1 MTINHT
7 RGPTLETVVVRMRI
21 LCEAY
26 SDKIREAGEKKE
38 GQGDHVKGI
47 ARTSLVLS
55 IQQTG
60 MIAFSLSNYA
70 YFLLRRSVRII
81 ALSATLPNLAD
92 IGDWLRCAPEVPL
105 L

>member
-1 MTINHT
+1 M
-7 RGPTLETVVVRMRI
+7 VRMRI

-38 GQGDHVKGI
+38 GQGDHAKEI
-47 ARTSLVLS
+47 ARTALVIS
-55 IQQTG
+55 IYQIV
-60 MIAFSLSNYA
+60 MLAFSLSNYV